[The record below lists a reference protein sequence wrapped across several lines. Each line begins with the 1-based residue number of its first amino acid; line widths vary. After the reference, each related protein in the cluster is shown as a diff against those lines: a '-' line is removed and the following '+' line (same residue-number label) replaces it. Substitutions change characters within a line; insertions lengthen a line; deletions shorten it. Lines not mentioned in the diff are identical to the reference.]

1 MTGRMQWSRQQKRR
15 RPSEQAVPRAH
26 QPAGPW
32 SHVKRQP
39 VKKLTK
45 EEIAELMVQRPDL
58 QAPRPR
64 ARGTDVDP

>member
-32 SHVKRQP
+32 SHVKRHP
-39 VKKLTK
+39 VRTLSR
-45 EEIAELMVQRPDL
+45 EEINALVAQRKSDGDEL
-58 QAPRPR
+58 
-64 ARGTDVDP
+64 